1 MFVSPPK
8 FIQKFFPSLICVQK
22 NSDKIWL
29 TFDDGPTPEVTPFI
43 LSVLKEENIKA
54 TFFLVGEQI
63 EKYPALFQSII
74 TDGHIVANHSYS
86 HKNGWI
92 TCNKKYFNDIEKCQK
107 LMPNNKLYRPPYG
120 KISPLQILTLKQKYT
135 LVLWDVLSWDFSQKI
150 TQRKVKE
157 NVIRNTKE
165 GSIIVFH
172 NNHTSYKNL
181 GILKETLQELKK
193 KGFEFS
199 TSW

>member
-1 MFVSPPK
+1 
-8 FIQKFFPSLICVQK
+8 
-22 NSDKIWL
+22 
-29 TFDDGPTPEVTPFI
+29 
-43 LSVLKEENIKA
+43 
-54 TFFLVGEQI
+54 
-63 EKYPALFQSII
+63 
-74 TDGHIVANHSYS
+74 
-86 HKNGWI
+86 
-92 TCNKKYFNDIEKCQK
+92 
-107 LMPNNKLYRPPYG
+107 MPNNKLYRPPYG
-120 KISPLQILTLKQKYT
+120 KISPLQILKLKKKYT

-150 TQRKVKE
+150 TQRKVKG

-172 NNHTSYKNL
+172 NNHNSYKNL